1 MINEK
6 QDLTE
11 FIKNIIPD
19 SSISS
24 IQTIVDLFQY
34 KKIKKGDLLVV
45 KGCFSD
51 DYFFLSKGLM
61 RTYLYDV
68 NANEITTDFHT
79 AKNIVFEVTSFFK
92 RTQSQVYIQA
102 VIDCEGYY
110 IPYEQLNSLFHEMP
124 TFRDFGRAIL
134 VKEFIA
140 SKERTISMINQTAE
154 QRYSHLVKSNSE
166 ILLSAPLK
174 QIASYLGITDS
185 TLSRIRRDFS
195 KI

>member
-6 QDLTE
+6 QDLIA
-11 FIKNIIPD
+11 FIKKVIPD
-19 SSISS
+19 NAVVP
-24 IQTIVDLFQY
+24 IQTITDFFLY

-51 DYFFLSKGLM
+51 DYFFLSSGLM

-79 AKNIVFEVTSFFK
+79 EKNIVFEPTSFFK

-102 VIDCEGYY
+102 VVDCEGYY
-110 IPYEQLNSLFHEMP
+110 LPYKQLNKLFHEMP

-154 QRYSHLVKSNSE
+154 QRYSSLIQSSPE
-166 ILLSAPLK
+166 IIGKAPLK

-195 KI
+195 KA